1 MEMSSCSVHVKMLTK
16 VGLSDGRGA
25 QLDFLLKGGGLS

>member
-1 MEMSSCSVHVKMLTK
+1 MEMSSCSVRVKKLTK
-16 VGLSDGRGA
+16 VGLSDGGDA

>member
-1 MEMSSCSVHVKMLTK
+1 MLVKKFTK
-16 VGLSDGRGA
+16 VGLSDGGGA